1 MIETSNKKEFTS
13 VITIV
18 FSGNSLECETES
30 EYKEKIRE
38 QFHQDYEISLT
49 DDEIK
54 ITDVQLIH
62 GRWILINNSRV
73 LTYPAV
79 LL

>member
-1 MIETSNKKEFTS
+1 MIETSNKKEFS
-13 VITIV
+13 SDITIV

-62 GRWILINNSRV
+62 GR
-73 LTYPAV
+73 
-79 LL
+79 

>member
-1 MIETSNKKEFTS
+1 MIETDFKKEFTS
-13 VITIV
+13 DITIV

-62 GRWILINNSRV
+62 GR
-73 LTYPAV
+73 
-79 LL
+79 